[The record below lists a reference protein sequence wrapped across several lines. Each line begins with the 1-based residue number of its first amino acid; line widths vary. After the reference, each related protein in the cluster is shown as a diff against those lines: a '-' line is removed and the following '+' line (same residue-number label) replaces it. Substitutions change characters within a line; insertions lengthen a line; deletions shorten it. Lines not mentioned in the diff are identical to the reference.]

1 MNLLVFRRT
10 RIYEIT
16 GFLCAAYLIYLSG
29 WRLTGFDRDNY
40 LTIHDLIG
48 ASHFLDKI
56 IVSKDLTFLLISQF
70 VSSLSLDA
78 IWIFLITNL
87 LAILAKYLAVRK
99 ISTRLLL
106 SYIFLYG
113 LFLSP
118 GLEFAAIRSSLAIGF
133 LICAIAYRESKL
145 KFLLFSL
152 LSAAS
157 HLSIVLVLVILVASP
172 WLERFGRGGIPYIL
186 MAIFT
191 YFFGNIFTSIY
202 SSGEIYIGNAG
213 TIFAY
218 ALPVATIIFSVIAF
232 VNMKIVNF
240 KKYSRSEFDFLKI
253 SKPVIFG
260 VNAVALGFV
269 NDIVTASSR
278 YLEVSWFLLL
288 LVCLINF
295 RINIAAKI
303 NLLAFLVFLTVVNV
317 KRNTWEAILNP
328 QFFI

>member
-1 MNLLVFRRT
+1 MSFLVFRRR

-40 LTIHDLIG
+40 LTMHELIG
-48 ASHFLDKI
+48 ASYFLDKI
-56 IVSKDLTFLLISQF
+56 IASKDLTFLLISEF

-87 LAILAKYLAVRK
+87 LAILTKYLAVRR

-106 SYIFLYG
+106 SYIFFYG

-118 GLEFAAIRSSLAIGF
+118 GLEFAAIRSALAIGF
-133 LICAIAYRESKL
+133 LICAIGYRESKF

-157 HLSIVLVLVILVASP
+157 HLSMALVLVILVASP
-172 WLERFGRGGIPYIL
+172 WLERFGRGGIAYIF
-186 MAIFT
+186 MAILT
-191 YFFGNIFTSIY
+191 YYFGNTFTSIY
-202 SSGEIYIGNAG
+202 SSGDIYIGNTG
-213 TIFAY
+213 TVFAY
-218 ALPVATIIFSVIAF
+218 TLPVATMIFSAVAF
-232 VNMKIVNF
+232 FNMKIVNL
-240 KKYSRSEFDFLKI
+240 KMYSRSEIDFLKI

-260 VNAVALGFV
+260 VNAVAFGFA

-278 YLEVSWFLLL
+278 YLEVSWSLLL

-295 RINIAAKI
+295 RVNIAAKI
-303 NLLAFLVFLTVVNV
+303 NLLAFLIFLTVVNI

-328 QFFI
+328 QFFL